1 MSYEVHFGGNTHIC
15 NAKKLKTVLIF
26 GEVMDGY
33 ILYFKMAAM
42 NKPTFAVWVSY
53 ILCKYLNDHFT
64 GRVELW

>member
-1 MSYEVHFGGNTHIC
+1 MWMSYEVHFGGNTHIC

-42 NKPTFAVWVSY
+42 NKPTFAVWIKVIFGVDTSMI
-53 ILCKYLNDHFT
+53 ILQ
-64 GRVELW
+64 VE